1 MKLTGSIQMEPNN
14 LKQTADAKMQEILDL
29 FKQSAEQT
37 KVLLERMDR
46 VHQRVLE
53 IKTKMQG
60 SINDNTITPES

>member
-1 MKLTGSIQMEPNN
+1 MEPNN

-60 SINDNTITPES
+60 SINDNTLTPES

>member
-1 MKLTGSIQMEPNN
+1 MEPNN

-29 FKQSAEQT
+29 FRQSAEQT

-60 SINDNTITPES
+60 SINDNTLTPES

>member
-29 FKQSAEQT
+29 FRQSAEQT

-60 SINDNTITPES
+60 SINDNTLTPES

>member
-14 LKQTADAKMQEILDL
+14 LKQTADSKMQEILDL

-60 SINDNTITPES
+60 SINDNTLTPES

>member
-1 MKLTGSIQMEPNN
+1 METNN

-29 FKQSAEQT
+29 FRQSAEQT

-60 SINDNTITPES
+60 SINDNTLTPES

>member
-1 MKLTGSIQMEPNN
+1 MKPNN

-29 FKQSAEQT
+29 FRQSAEQT

-60 SINDNTITPES
+60 SINDNTLTPES

>member
-1 MKLTGSIQMEPNN
+1 MKLIGSIQMEPNN

-29 FKQSAEQT
+29 FRQSAEQT

-60 SINDNTITPES
+60 SINDNTLTPES

>member
-60 SINDNTITPES
+60 SINDNTLTPES

>member
-1 MKLTGSIQMEPNN
+1 MKLTGSIQMKPNN

-29 FKQSAEQT
+29 FRQSAEQT

-46 VHQRVLE
+46 VHQRILE

-60 SINDNTITPES
+60 SINDNTLTPES

>member
-1 MKLTGSIQMEPNN
+1 MQPNN

-29 FKQSAEQT
+29 FRQSAEQT

-60 SINDNTITPES
+60 SVNDNTLTP

>member
-1 MKLTGSIQMEPNN
+1 MKLTGSIQMKPNN

-29 FKQSAEQT
+29 FRQSAEQT

-60 SINDNTITPES
+60 SINDNTLTPES